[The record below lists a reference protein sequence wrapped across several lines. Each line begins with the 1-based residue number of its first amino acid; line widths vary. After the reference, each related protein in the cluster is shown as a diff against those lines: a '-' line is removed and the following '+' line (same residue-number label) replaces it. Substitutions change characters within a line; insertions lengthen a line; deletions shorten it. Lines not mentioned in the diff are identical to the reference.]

1 MSTNRQP
8 AGTSVGGQWAP
19 GAAGEVDDSLDVAD
33 DRPEAEE
40 FLDSAPTVPMTVT
53 HEMYDDQ
60 GYSDTVVDITSEEV
74 DASEWAHTQ
83 SIDDLEQGMG
93 DLIQGGDENSDAVYH
108 DLQASG
114 RAKDLG
120 YPFRASVDEES
131 LREYVEAR
139 KSAGL
144 HDPVIDSSRVTP
156 EYAEFRQARG
166 IMDARDEVHHK
177 LDALALDGKAMPS
190 RAADEMSKTI
200 SDFHE
205 RMVADSQ
212 LRGYDTD
219 SHALYSIQEA
229 ATAKSGSHERRML
242 LMQTNFAAAMRHVD
256 EVGSEERNE
265 WEKW

>member
-1 MSTNRQP
+1 MSINRQP

-19 GAAGEVDDSLDVAD
+19 GAASEVDMDLGDGQEASA
-33 DRPEAEE
+33 AEE
-40 FLDSAPTVPMTVT
+40 FLDSAPTVPMTIT

-60 GYSDTVVDITSEEV
+60 GYSDTAVDITSEEV

-83 SIDDLEQGMG
+83 SIDDLEQGMD
-93 DLIQGGDENSDAVYH
+93 DLVQGGDENADAVYH
-108 DLQASG
+108 DLQATG

-120 YPFRASVDEES
+120 YPFRASVDEGS
-131 LREYVEAR
+131 LREYIEAR

-144 HDPVIDSSRVTP
+144 SDPVLDSPRIDP
-156 EYAEFRQARG
+156 EYAEFRQART
-166 IMDARDEVHHK
+166 IMDSRDEVHHK
-177 LDALALDGKAMPS
+177 LDELTLDEQAMPS

-200 SDFHE
+200 SGFHE

-212 LRGYDTD
+212 SRGYNTD

-229 ATAKSGSHERRML
+229 AKAKSGSDERRML
-242 LMQTNFAAAMRHVD
+242 LMQMNFSAAMRHVD

>member
-1 MSTNRQP
+1 MSINRQP

-19 GAAGEVDDSLDVAD
+19 GAAAEVDMDLAD
-33 DRPEAEE
+33 GQGVGVEE